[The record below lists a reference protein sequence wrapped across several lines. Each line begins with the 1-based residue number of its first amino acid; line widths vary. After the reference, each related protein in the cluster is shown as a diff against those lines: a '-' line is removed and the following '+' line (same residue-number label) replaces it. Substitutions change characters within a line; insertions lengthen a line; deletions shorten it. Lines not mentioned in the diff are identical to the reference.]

1 MDWRNREELKDEES
15 TEQSVETAAFKVK
28 KHNVG
33 KDGTK
38 IATEIKHFSHEHD
51 LKLSDEVQNNKIC
64 NGCVRAIHP
73 PFYSC
78 GKCSFFLHKSC
89 VELPRRKQ
97 HPLHQHLLTL
107 FITNIRQFCRG
118 CQQDYNG
125 FSYSCDQRGCWFDL
139 DVQCSLMSD
148 ILTHEGHEH
157 RLILSNTPYEQ
168 PCNGCDSKSYNV
180 FRCTTCEFA
189 LDFRCATLPLTA
201 RYEQHEHPFIL
212 SYTAED
218 DSGEY
223 YCDICEEERNPKQ
236 LVLLLCRLQF
246 SSSSQMYWRISGSA
260 VAVGAKLVDFV
271 LGTDTRGSI
280 RVPASYCGIL
290 GFSLHMMPCTAG
302 VIPLVQSFEDC
313 GFSLTSH
320 DHVFLL
326 VSSCESCM
334 HQPFVSTLW
343 GVHVWAFIITYE
355 SEFKHPEV
363 NIPLGFYDNL
373 HVSISLLAKHG
384 SDEYLLNLVES
395 TLYDTLK
402 EEVDIVEKI
411 ENKHFGTPKNPCV
424 PDQLPGGSSGGS
436 AVAVGAQLVDF
447 SIGTDTGGSVRVPA
461 SYCGILGFWPSHDAI
476 STAGVIPSAQSFDT
490 VGEWISTIKPDLV
503 PGMSVTLFDVEGYV
517 TGFGNPEWAKTHPA
531 ATSTA
536 PAVLALLRGGA
547 TCIGKTVMDEMAY
560 WTTFLAVC
568 MEKTNIMAHLEI
580 HACLI
585 GYLGGSSSGS
595 AVAVGAKLVDFA
607 LGTDTRA
614 SVRVPA
620 SYCGI
625 LGFQPSHDVI
635 STAGVIPM
643 SQSFDTVGWFARD
656 PVILNRA
663 GRVLLQLPYVDPV
676 KPSQI
681 IIAEDCFQLSTI
693 PSDRL
698 AEPLFK
704 SVNKLFGGD
713 LVKHA
718 ILGDYVKEKVPS
730 LKQFMT
736 KENAD
741 QEYNIPSLAALSSA
755 MRLLQRYEFK
765 NNHGE
770 WVSTVKPD
778 LGPGISERTWEALR
792 TTDENVDV
800 CHSAKTELHAALNAL
815 LGVSIPLGLYDN
827 LPVSISLLAKHGSDG
842 FLLNLVEILYDTLQE
857 EVGIAEKKGH

>member
-1 MDWRNREELKDEES
+1 M
-15 TEQSVETAAFKVK
+15 
-28 KHNVG
+28 
-33 KDGTK
+33 
-38 IATEIKHFSHEHD
+38 
-51 LKLSDEVQNNKIC
+51 VQ
-64 NGCVRAIHP
+64 
-73 PFYSC
+73 
-78 GKCSFFLHKSC
+78 
-89 VELPRRKQ
+89 
-97 HPLHQHLLTL
+97 
-107 FITNIRQFCRG
+107 
-118 CQQDYNG
+118 
-125 FSYSCDQRGCWFDL
+125 
-139 DVQCSLMSD
+139 MS
-148 ILTHEGHEH
+148 
-157 RLILSNTPYEQ
+157 S
-168 PCNGCDSKSYNV
+168 
-180 FRCTTCEFA
+180 
-189 LDFRCATLPLTA
+189 
-201 RYEQHEHPFIL
+201 
-212 SYTAED
+212 
-218 DSGEY
+218 
-223 YCDICEEERNPKQ
+223 
-236 LVLLLCRLQF
+236 
-246 SSSSQMYWRISGSA
+246 
-260 VAVGAKLVDFV
+260 
-271 LGTDTRGSI
+271 
-280 RVPASYCGIL
+280 
-290 GFSLHMMPCTAG
+290 
-302 VIPLVQSFEDC
+302 
-313 GFSLTSH
+313 
-320 DHVFLL
+320 
-326 VSSCESCM
+326 
-334 HQPFVSTLW
+334 
-343 GVHVWAFIITYE
+343 
-355 SEFKHPEV
+355 
-363 NIPLGFYDNL
+363 
-373 HVSISLLAKHG
+373 
-384 SDEYLLNLVES
+384 LLNLVES

-560 WTTFLAVC
+560 C
-568 MEKTNIMAHLEI
+568 MYGENKHYGTPRNP
-580 HACLI
+580 CVPDRV
-585 GYLGGSSSGS
+585 LGGSSSGS

-643 SQSFDTVGWFARD
+643 SQSFDTV
-656 PVILNRA
+656 
-663 GRVLLQLPYVDPV
+663 
-676 KPSQI
+676 
-681 IIAEDCFQLSTI
+681 
-693 PSDRL
+693 
-698 AEPLFK
+698 
-704 SVNKLFGGD
+704 GD

-815 LGVSIPLGLYDN
+815 LGQFPQFQGPPPKLQSDPTALEALLVKTFSLLSIAGVSGFCQVSIPLGLYDN